1 MRIGIHLG
9 HWEGRPHDVAELAVE
24 AERAGFDSVWTSE
37 TWGSDGA
44 VLLAWIAA
52 HTDRIGLGAGVLQMP
67 ARSPAAAAMA
77 ALTLD
82 HLSEGRFRLGLG
94 VSGPQVA
101 EGWHG
106 APFEGPIARTRE

>member
-1 MRIGIHLG
+1 MG
-9 HWEGRPHDVAELAVE
+9 
-24 AERAGFDSVWTSE
+24 
-37 TWGSDGA
+37 GSDGA

-106 APFEGPIARTRE
+106 APFEGPIARTREYVDIVRSVLRREAPVTAPGPNYRCRSPVGPARR